1 METVIW
7 LFRVLVWLV
16 FFKLTISALDIFAV
30 TRDWSYLV
38 IVLVLYIVIYQIF
51 KILKKTIEEQD

>member
-1 METVIW
+1 MGTLLW
-7 LFRVLVWLV
+7 LFRVFIYSWLV
-16 FFKLTISALDIFAV
+16 VLIINALDIFAV

-38 IVLVLYIVIYQIF
+38 IVLVLYVVIYLIF